1 MLRGRG
7 ETVDRL
13 NPGEGERV
21 AEEDVR
27 ILCSNCGFVVDVYC
41 PGSKCTE
48 EAPWAESVA
57 PTNVTV
63 RVIPD
68 TIYWERTSYVG
79 KTFKTL
85 TRNAY
90 YRRLRD

>member
-7 ETVDRL
+7 ETVDEL

-21 AEEDVR
+21 ADEDVR

-48 EAPWAESVA
+48 APWAESVA
-57 PTNVTV
+57 PTNIKV
-63 RVIPD
+63 RVILD
-68 TIYWERTSYVG
+68 TILLGTHE
-79 KTFKTL
+79 
-85 TRNAY
+85 
-90 YRRLRD
+90 

>member
-7 ETVDRL
+7 EAVDEL

-41 PGSKCTE
+41 PGSKWTE
-48 EAPWAESVA
+48 GVPCAERVA
-57 PTNVTV
+57 PTKIKV
-63 RVIPD
+63 RAISD
-68 TIYWERTSYVG
+68 TILHGTHE
-79 KTFKTL
+79 
-85 TRNAY
+85 
-90 YRRLRD
+90 

>member
-1 MLRGRG
+1 MLRGR
-7 ETVDRL
+7 ETVEEL

-48 EAPWAESVA
+48 GAPCAESVA
-57 PTNVTV
+57 PTNVKV
-63 RVIPD
+63 RIIPD
-68 TIYWERTSYVG
+68 TILHGTHALCWHNLQDIDPQRI
-79 KTFKTL
+79 L
-85 TRNAY
+85 
-90 YRRLRD
+90 

>member
-7 ETVDRL
+7 ETVDKL

-41 PGSKCTE
+41 PGSKCTV

-57 PTNVTV
+57 PTRVKV

-68 TIYWERTSYVG
+68 NILLGTHELCWKNLEDIDPQRI
-79 KTFKTL
+79 L
-85 TRNAY
+85 
-90 YRRLRD
+90 